1 MIRQTYGLF
10 LSPDTQSCLSKER
23 CSVSSTTSL
32 LLVHPKIFFAN
43 IWTRTSSFQRFYTVS
58 QIDIQEC
65 DDATLLEFF
74 DLLDLD
80 GGGSIDPGELAQ
92 SYLHLSKLLDD
103 PKKLAL
109 FRTAHSM
116 EAKMDQV
123 RLFQKREPLL
133 RAGRYRPLMVIS
145 SLCRACVRFPG
156 SSTAAYY
163 DRAFPGRLAHTGW
176 TYVSNA
182 HLSTRT
188 KIRRGGVVMNQQL
201 VHEPT
206 TLLHSSILTPPGP
219 FCFCGDADDAVPV

>member
-123 RLFQKREPLL
+123 RLLEKRPP
-133 RAGRYRPLMVIS
+133 RQI
-145 SLCRACVRFPG
+145 
-156 SSTAAYY
+156 
-163 DRAFPGRLAHTGW
+163 
-176 TYVSNA
+176 
-182 HLSTRT
+182 LS
-188 KIRRGGVVMNQQL
+188 
-201 VHEPT
+201 
-206 TLLHSSILTPPGP
+206 
-219 FCFCGDADDAVPV
+219 